1 MGVNSI
7 TKTKPV
13 AKEFSPMQMALG
25 TRDPSKT
32 TRCTDLVS
40 ILTLTLETKVNVMKG
55 NWSISPHTC
64 KYKTLILDGLVTIQS

>member
-1 MGVNSI
+1 MERNMGVNSI

-40 ILTLTLETKVNVMKG
+40 NDIFIS
-55 NWSISPHTC
+55 SISSTVF
-64 KYKTLILDGLVTIQS
+64 GLESVMQNLLTVTHGIISDL